1 MKKIPTI
8 YKRNPEN
15 MRELLDEI
23 HPACEWV
30 FNGEGTA
37 KRKYD
42 GTCCMIKDG
51 LFYKRREIKKGQTVP
66 EGFIEETQDAIT
78 NKTTGWV
85 PVDFNDNTNKFHV
98 EGFNNLKNK
107 ENGTYELCGP
117 KIQKN
122 PEGYSEHV
130 LISHR
135 EAEVIEVDRTKQDIY
150 EFLKNTTYEGV
161 VFHHPDGRMAKI
173 KKKDIV

>member
-8 YKRNPEN
+8 YKRNPDN
-15 MRELLDEI
+15 MRELLDDI

-30 FNGEGTA
+30 FNGEGIAT
-37 KRKYD
+37 RKYD

-85 PVDFNDNTNKFHV
+85 PVDFNDNANKFHV

-130 LISHR
+130 LISHK
-135 EAEVIEVDRTKQDIY
+135 EAELIDVNRTKQAIY
-150 EFLKNTTYEGV
+150 EFLKNTTYEGI